1 MKKLLFCFLVT
12 GSLIACTSTE
22 KKTETEAQKATAI
35 EHIYKPIYT
44 DNFKIGGEKNVLIAE
59 QFHKA
64 LFDKDFAK
72 IETLLADTASFEMED
87 GSTIKGKTNLVDFV
101 KKNFSNVTFS
111 NFEIGAI
118 IPVVGENGD
127 QWVDIW
133 DRADVTTPDGKTQ
146 KFLWQDAYKFQDGKI
161 VQFLGFG
168 KTPKP

>member
-1 MKKLLFCFLVT
+1 MKKLFLGAILAT
-12 GSLIACTSTE
+12 SLIACTSTE
-22 KKTETEAQKATAI
+22 KKSTETADQKSTAI

-44 DNFKIGGEKNVLIAE
+44 DNFKIGGEKNVLVAE

-64 LFDKDFAK
+64 LFAKDYAQ
-72 IETLLADTASFEMED
+72 IETLLADTAVFEMED
-87 GSTIKGKTNLVDFV
+87 GTTVKGKANLMDYV
-101 KKNFSNVTFS
+101 KKNFSVLTFN

-146 KFLWQDAYKFQDGKI
+146 KYLWQDAYKFQDGKI

-168 KTPKP
+168 KSPK